1 MVGKKHNLVGH
12 VTLPRVFSVGQN
24 VRCVFR
30 LVGQTL
36 ILVGHCPMSD
46 RYFKA
51 CSSSIVVFMIIYV
64 KLKRDI
70 LGVILRSED
79 LYTYTSIHIT

>member
-1 MVGKKHNLVGH
+1 M
-12 VTLPRVFSVGQN
+12 
-24 VRCVFR
+24 
-30 LVGQTL
+30 

-46 RYFKA
+46 RYFNA